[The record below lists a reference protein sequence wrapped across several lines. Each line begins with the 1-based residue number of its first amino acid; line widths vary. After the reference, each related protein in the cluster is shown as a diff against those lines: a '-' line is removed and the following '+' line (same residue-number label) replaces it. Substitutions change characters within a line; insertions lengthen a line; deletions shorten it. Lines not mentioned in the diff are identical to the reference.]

1 MGLFDQTTTGPGH
14 LPVNT
19 EGVKADIE
27 NVIQSI
33 SSGNP
38 NMEKIKEAAGDL
50 LDTAAS
56 ILSNHG
62 IGQMTGSDP
71 SAQPAGGIVEHLRD
85 GLGLNS
91 AALDSLRQTAE
102 ELKNK

>member
-1 MGLFDQTTTGPGH
+1 M
-14 LPVNT
+14 PVNT
-19 EGVKADIE
+19 EGIKTDLG

-33 SSGNP
+33 SSGNAD
-38 NMEKIKEAAGDL
+38 MEKIKEAGGDL

-62 IGQMTGSDP
+62 IAHMTGSDP
-71 SAQPAGGIVEHLRD
+71 SAHTAGGIVEQLRD

-91 AALDSLRQTAE
+91 PALDSLRKTAE
-102 ELKNK
+102 ELKNKL